1 MLGEKEL
8 TLEVDVD
15 HPIPGLFREL
25 LQVHVGAIQ
34 YARDVEEGIDAASK
48 PLGSLRDH
56 GCYRRFVGDV
66 CVPET
71 GLR

>member
-1 MLGEKEL
+1 
-8 TLEVDVD
+8 
-15 HPIPGLFREL
+15 
-25 LQVHVGAIQ
+25 
-34 YARDVEEGIDAASK
+34 VEEDIDAASK